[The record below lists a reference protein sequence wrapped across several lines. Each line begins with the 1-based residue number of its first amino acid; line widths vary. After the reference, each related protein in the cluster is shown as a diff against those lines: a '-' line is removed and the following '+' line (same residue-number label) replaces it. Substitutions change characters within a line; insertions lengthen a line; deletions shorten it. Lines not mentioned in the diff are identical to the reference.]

1 MTSASPRARTQRPWQ
16 APRIGPI
23 TRVSLGLTALLLS
36 LLLVADLLL
45 GVVPGREQAERQ
57 LRKRMAENLTVQM
70 TQLLQAGD
78 LTAVGKTIQVVLAR
92 NPELRAVSV
101 QRSDG
106 GVLLQRGELPTAAE
120 RLGPLASELN
130 HLRVPIM
137 AGAQVWG
144 SVELYFVPI
153 ERGGLRHWLSQPGVQ
168 LMLVLG
174 FGGFLLS
181 HAYLSRAMQY
191 LNPSASVPDRVR
203 RAYDN
208 LTEGLLI
215 LDQEARIVLANAA
228 FRRLQPAGAGSL
240 NGQAIANLPW
250 LTQGWA
256 DDAAVG
262 VAGEV
267 EPPWQRTLAR
277 AEKVADV
284 PLRLTRP
291 DGAALHLLVSSAPVL
306 DDRERV
312 RGCMVSFND
321 ETALHR
327 SHAEL
332 AQALADVEQA
342 NVEIAAKNEEL
353 LRLATRDPMTGCFNR
368 RAFFEAAEVAFE
380 AARRE
385 HRSLCCIMS
394 DVDHFKSFNDTY
406 GHAVGDQVIQ
416 VVARALTGGIRQVDV
431 LCRYGGEEFCILL
444 PGAQPAEA
452 AEIGERLRAEIEQ
465 NAQGAVRGTAVRRI
479 TSSFGVASLYTGAK
493 TLAELIDQA
502 DQALYRAKES
512 GRNRVTVFEREAAA
526 LDGAPAP

>member
-1 MTSASPRARTQRPWQ
+1 MTSASPRARKVRRWQ
-16 APRIGPI
+16 ARRIGPI

-36 LLLVADLLL
+36 LLLVADLVL
-45 GVVPGREQAERQ
+45 GVVPGRDQAERQ

-70 TQLLQAGD
+70 TQLLQTGD
-78 LTAVGKTIQVVLAR
+78 LTAVGKTIQAVLAR
-92 NPELRAVSV
+92 NPELRAISV

-120 RLGPLASELN
+120 RLGPMASDLN

-153 ERGGLRHWLSQPGVQ
+153 ERSGLRQWFSQPGVQ

-228 FRRLQPAGAGSL
+228 FRRLQPAGSGSL
-240 NGQAIANLPW
+240 NGQTIAHLHW
-250 LTQGWA
+250 LTQSWSA
-256 DDAAVG
+256 EAA
-262 VAGEV
+262 AGEV
-267 EPPWQRTLAR
+267 EPPWQRTLAH
-277 AEKVADV
+277 AEKVEDV
-284 PLRLTRP
+284 PLRLTHP
-291 DGAALHLLVSSAPVL
+291 DGSDLHLLVSSAPVL

-327 SHAEL
+327 SHSEL

-368 RAFFEAAEVAFE
+368 RAFFEAAEAAFE

-394 DVDHFKSFNDTY
+394 DIDHFKSFNDSY

-452 AEIGERLRAEIEQ
+452 ADIGERLRAEIEQ
-465 NAQGAVRGTAVRRI
+465 NAQGAIRGTEVRRI

-493 TLAELIDQA
+493 TLQELIDQA
-502 DQALYRAKES
+502 DQALYRSKES
-512 GRNRVTVFEREAAA
+512 GRNRVTLFEREAARA
-526 LDGAPAP
+526 D

>member
-1 MTSASPRARTQRPWQ
+1 MNSAPPRARSQRPWQ
-16 APRIGPI
+16 ARRIGPI

-36 LLLVADLLL
+36 LLLVADLVL
-45 GVVPGREQAERQ
+45 GVVPGRDQAERQ
-57 LRKRMAENLTVQM
+57 MRKRMAENLTVQM
-70 TQLLQAGD
+70 TQLLQSGD

-92 NPELRAVSV
+92 NPELRAISV

-106 GVLLQRGELPTAAE
+106 GVLLQRGELPSAAE
-120 RLGPLASELN
+120 RLVGPLASELN

-153 ERGGLRHWLSQPGVQ
+153 ERGGFRHWLSQPGVQ

-228 FRRLQPAGAGSL
+228 FRRLQPAGSGAL
-240 NGQAIANLPW
+240 NGQSIANLPW

-256 DDAAVG
+256 DEGATNEA
-262 VAGEV
+262 

-277 AEKVADV
+277 AEKVEDV
-284 PLRLTRP
+284 PLRLTHP
-291 DGAALHLLVSSAPVL
+291 DGRDLHLLVSSAPVL

-394 DVDHFKSFNDTY
+394 DIDHFKSFNDTY
-406 GHAVGDQVIQ
+406 GHSVGDQVIQ

-452 AEIGERLRAEIEQ
+452 AEVGERLRAEIEQ
-465 NAQGAVRGTAVRRI
+465 HAQGAIRGTAVRRI

-502 DQALYRAKES
+502 DQALYRSKES
-512 GRNRVTVFEREAAA
+512 GRNRVTVFEREAVA
-526 LDGAPAP
+526 LS